1 MSEKNGKIGKVNID
15 DINTVLKADK
25 ADSAIDVDGK
35 GKIIVKKNNIVAPS
49 GQVVVSFIGKKLN
62 KQISVVRNRVNLVFE
77 KGTTWESISSKY
89 KVGPET
95 IAWREE
101 DFE

>member
-15 DINTVLKADK
+15 DINAVLKADRVS
-25 ADSAIDVDGK
+25 SAIDVDGK
-35 GKIIVKKNNIVAPS
+35 GKIIVKKNNLISPN
-49 GQVVVSFIGKKLN
+49 GQVVVSFVGKKLN
-62 KQISVVRNRVNLVFE
+62 KQISVVRNRVNIVFE
-77 KGTTWESISSKY
+77 KGTTWESIGSQY

-95 IAWREE
+95 ISWQEK